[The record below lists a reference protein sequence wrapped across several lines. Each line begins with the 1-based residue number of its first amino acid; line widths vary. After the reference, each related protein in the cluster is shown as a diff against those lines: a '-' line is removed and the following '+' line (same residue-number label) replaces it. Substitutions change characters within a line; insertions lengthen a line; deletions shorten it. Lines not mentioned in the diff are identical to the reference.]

1 METSDTDPM
10 QARGA
15 ESAYLVGINL
25 TTSALETLMEAR
37 TVNNLPPAAPHDD
50 AVRCLL
56 AIELSKKSWIVAVN
70 TPLSDK
76 ISRYTLEA
84 CDWKG
89 LLDLCERIR
98 TRVAR
103 EMKKPVEIIS
113 CYEAGYDGFW
123 LHRLLEAH
131 GIRSCVI
138 DPASLQVDRR
148 ARRAKTDR
156 VDAERL
162 LRSLM
167 AYLRGEP
174 KVWSVVR
181 VPSVAEEDDRRLHRE
196 RDRLI
201 SERIQHVNRIK
212 GLLAIHGIYDYQ
224 PVRGDR
230 MQRLEQLHTAD
241 GRTLPPRLE
250 AEILR
255 ELRRLEIVIG
265 MIKTIEAERDAFA
278 SAKTETERRSAKK
291 IRDLAKIKSIGPEFA
306 TTLVGEVFYRSFDN
320 RKQLASYVGLTPAH
334 FQSGSMCRDQGISKA
349 GNAKARTAMVELAWL
364 WLRHQP
370 DRPLSVW
377 FRERAGK
384 LKGRIRRSTIV
395 AVGRQLLIA
404 LWRYLETGLVPKGT
418 TLKV

>member
-1 METSDTDPM
+1 M
-10 QARGA
+10 
-15 ESAYLVGINL
+15 
-25 TTSALETLMEAR
+25 MEAR
-37 TVNNLPPAAPHDD
+37 TVSNLPPAAPYDD

-76 ISRYTLEA
+76 ISRHTLEP
-84 CDWKG
+84 CDGKE

-103 EMKKPVEIIS
+103 ETKKHVEVVS

-131 GIRSCVI
+131 GIRNYVI

-212 GLLAIHGIYDYQ
+212 GLLAIHGIYDYE
-224 PVRGDR
+224 PLRRDR

-241 GRTLPPRLE
+241 GRPLPPRLK

-255 ELRRLEIVIG
+255 ELQRLELVVG
-265 MIKTIEAERDAFA
+265 MIKTLEAERDAIA
-278 SAKTETERRSAKK
+278 SAKTEAAHGSEKK
-291 IRDLAKIKSIGPEFA
+291 IQHLAKIKCIGPEFA

-334 FQSGSMCRDQGISKA
+334 FQSGATCRDQGISKA
-349 GNAKARTAMVELAWL
+349 GNGMARTVMIELAWL

-370 DRPLSVW
+370 DSPLSIW
-377 FRERAGK
+377 FRERVGSV
-384 LKGRIRRSTIV
+384 KGRIRRITIV
-395 AVGRQLLIA
+395 AMARKLLIA
-404 LWRYLETGLVPKGT
+404 LWRYLETGMVPTGAV
-418 TLKV
+418 LKA

>member
-1 METSDTDPM
+1 
-10 QARGA
+10 
-15 ESAYLVGINL
+15 
-25 TTSALETLMEAR
+25 MEAR
-37 TVNNLPPAAPHDD
+37 TVNNLPPAGTHDD
-50 AVRCLL
+50 AICCVL

-76 ISRYTLEA
+76 ISRHTLKPSDGKE
-84 CDWKG
+84 

-98 TRVAR
+98 TRVAKETTKR
-103 EMKKPVEIIS
+103 VEMVS

-123 LHRLLEAH
+123 LHRLLQAH
-131 GIRSCVI
+131 DIRNHVI

-196 RDRLI
+196 RGRLI
-201 SERIQHVNRIK
+201 NERIQHVNRIK

-224 PVRGDR
+224 PLRRDR
-230 MQRLEQLHTAD
+230 IQRLEQLHTAD

-255 ELRRLEIVIG
+255 ELQRLEIVIG
-265 MIKTIEAERDAFA
+265 MIKTIEAERDAIA
-278 SAKTETERRSAKK
+278 SANTETERGSVKK
-291 IRDLAKIKSIGPEFA
+291 IQHLAKIKSIGPEFA

-320 RKQLASYVGLTPAH
+320 RKQLASYVGLTPVH
-334 FQSGSMCRDQGISKA
+334 FQSGAMSRDQGISKA
-349 GNAKARTAMVELAWL
+349 GNAKARTVMIELAWL

-370 DRPLSVW
+370 DSDLSVW
-377 FRERAGK
+377 FRDRVGK
-384 LKGRIRRSTIV
+384 LKGRIRRITIV
-395 AVGRQLLIA
+395 AVARKLLIT
-404 LWRYLETGLVPKGT
+404 LWRYLETGLVPKGAA
-418 TLKV
+418 LKVCD

>member
-1 METSDTDPM
+1 MK
-10 QARGA
+10 
-15 ESAYLVGINL
+15 
-25 TTSALETLMEAR
+25 AR
-37 TVNNLPPAAPHDD
+37 TVNNLPPAATHDD

-98 TRVAR
+98 TRIAR

-131 GIRSCVI
+131 GIRNYVI

-156 VDAERL
+156 VDVERM
-162 LRSLM
+162 LRSLL

-174 KVWSVVR
+174 KVWSIVR

-201 SERIQHVNRIK
+201 NERVQHVNRIK

-224 PVRGDR
+224 PLRRDR
-230 MQRLEQLHTAD
+230 MQPLDRLRTAD
-241 GRTLPPRLE
+241 GRTLPPRLK

-255 ELRRLEIVIG
+255 ELQRLELVIG
-265 MIKTIEAERDAFA
+265 MIKAIEAERDAIA
-278 SAKTETERRSAKK
+278 SAKAQTEHTSAKK
-291 IRDLAKIKSIGPEFA
+291 IQELAKIKCIGPEFA
-306 TTLVGEVFYRSFDN
+306 STLVGEVFYRSFDN

-334 FQSGSMCRDQGISKA
+334 FQSGATCHDQGISKA
-349 GNAKARTAMVELAWL
+349 GNAKARTVMIELAWL

-370 DRPLSVW
+370 DSPLSVW
-377 FRERAGK
+377 FRGRVGK
-384 LKGRIRRSTIV
+384 LKGRIRRITIV
-395 AVGRQLLIA
+395 AVARKLLIA
-404 LWRYLETGLVPKGT
+404 LWRYLETGLVPDGAA
-418 TLKV
+418 LKL

>member
-1 METSDTDPM
+1 
-10 QARGA
+10 
-15 ESAYLVGINL
+15 
-25 TTSALETLMEAR
+25 
-37 TVNNLPPAAPHDD
+37 
-50 AVRCLL
+50 
-56 AIELSKKSWIVAVN
+56 
-70 TPLSDK
+70 
-76 ISRYTLEA
+76 LEA

-98 TRVAR
+98 TRIAR

-131 GIRSCVI
+131 GIRNYVI

-156 VDAERL
+156 VDVERM
-162 LRSLM
+162 LRSLL

-174 KVWSVVR
+174 KVWSIVR

-201 SERIQHVNRIK
+201 NERVQHVNRIK

-224 PVRGDR
+224 PLRGDR
-230 MQRLEQLHTAD
+230 VQRLGQLHAAD
-241 GRTLPPRLE
+241 GQTLPPRLK

-255 ELRRLEIVIG
+255 ELQRLELAIA
-265 MIKTIEAERDAFA
+265 MIKTIEAERDAIA
-278 SAKTETERRSAKK
+278 SAKTGHRSAKK
-291 IRDLAKIKSIGPEFA
+291 VQDLAKIKSIGPEVA
-306 TTLVGEVFYRSFDN
+306 TALVGEVFYRSFDN

-334 FQSGSMCRDQGISKA
+334 FQSGAMSRDQGISKA
-349 GNAKARTAMVELAWL
+349 GNAKARTVMIELAWL

-370 DRPLSVW
+370 DSPLSVW
-377 FRERAGK
+377 FRERVGK
-384 LKGRIRRSTIV
+384 LKGRIRRITIV
-395 AVGRQLLIA
+395 AVARKLLIA
-404 LWRYLETGLVPKGT
+404 LWRYLENGMVPEGAI
-418 TLKV
+418 LKVK

>member
-1 METSDTDPM
+1 V
-10 QARGA
+10 
-15 ESAYLVGINL
+15 AYLVGINL
-25 TTSALETLMEAR
+25 TTSLETLMEAR
-37 TVNNLPPAAPHDD
+37 TVNNLQPAAPHDD

-76 ISRYTLEA
+76 ISRYTLES

-131 GIRSCVI
+131 GIRNYVI

-148 ARRAKTDR
+148 ARRAKTDG
-156 VDAERL
+156 VDVERM
-162 LRSLM
+162 LRSLL

-174 KVWSVVR
+174 KVWSVVVR

-201 SERIQHVNRIK
+201 NERVQHVNRIK

-224 PVRGDR
+224 PLRGDR
-230 MQRLEQLHTAD
+230 VQRLEQLHAAD
-241 GRTLPPRLE
+241 GQTLPPRLK

-255 ELRRLEIVIG
+255 ELQRLELAIR
-265 MIKTIEAERDAFA
+265 MIKAIEAERDAIA
-278 SAKTETERRSAKK
+278 SAKTGHTSAKK
-291 IRDLAKIKSIGPEFA
+291 IQHLAKIKSIGPEFA
-306 TTLVGEVFYRSFDN
+306 TALVGEVFYRSFDN

-334 FQSGSMCRDQGISKA
+334 FQSGAMSRDQGISKA
-349 GNAKARTAMVELAWL
+349 GNAKARTVMIELAWL

-370 DRPLSVW
+370 DSPLSVW
-377 FRERAGK
+377 FRERVGK
-384 LKGRIRRSTIV
+384 LKGRIRRITIV
-395 AVGRQLLIA
+395 AVARKLLIA
-404 LWRYLETGLVPKGT
+404 LWRYLENGMVPEAAI
-418 TLKV
+418 LKVK